1 MSSKKNN
8 NGGIGCFGVI
18 VVLFLIS
25 VALTIYSYCWIPA
38 IFALIYCIKSKK
50 FQNHRKRNVTICSIV
65 IATSL
70 ITFGFLNQPDPAAL
84 EVNWDK
90 HEFAV
95 GETTTV
101 EIAISPENKKI
112 KDLQLSSENLAK
124 LDYTDNKAT
133 VTFTQPG
140 TASMFFTANDS
151 INSNPVD
158 ITVIDK
164 EAEQKKIEEEE
175 KKKAEQEAEEERL
188 KAEQEAAKKAEEERL
203 KVEEEAR
210 IKAEQETTAQAEQE
224 TISQQQQEETVWI
237 PQSGSKYHSNSSCS
251 GMNNPTEV
259 TLSEAQSRGYEPCKK
274 CH

>member
-18 VVLFLIS
+18 AVLFLIS

-38 IFALIYCIKSKK
+38 IFVLIYCIKSKK
-50 FQNHRKRNVTICSIV
+50 FQAYKKRNVTICSIV

-70 ITFGFLNQPDPAAL
+70 ITFGFLNQPKPTTIEA
-84 EVNWDK
+84 NWDK

-95 GETTTV
+95 GETTIV

-112 KDLQLSSENLAK
+112 KGLQLSSDNLAQ

-151 INSNPVD
+151 INSNSVD

-164 EAEQKKIEEEE
+164 EAEQKRIEEE
-175 KKKAEQEAEEERL
+175 KKKEEERL
-188 KAEQEAAKKAEEERL
+188 KAEQEAKAEAERIEAEEEAAKKAEEERL
-203 KVEEEAR
+203 A
-210 IKAEQETTAQAEQE
+210 AEQAQEVAAQTQE
-224 TISQQQQEETVWI
+224 SNDPIVYITNT
-237 PQSGSKYHSNSSCS
+237 GSKYHSAGCRTLKKSQI
-251 GMNNPTEV
+251 EKK
-259 TLSEAQSRGYEPCKK
+259 LSEVIGAYEPCGICNPPTK
-274 CH
+274 

>member
-8 NGGIGCFGVI
+8 NGGIGCLGVI
-18 VVLFLIS
+18 AVLFLIS

-38 IFALIYCIKSKK
+38 IFVLIYCIKSKK
-50 FQNHRKRNVTICSIV
+50 FQAYKKRNVTICSIV

-70 ITFGFLNQPDPAAL
+70 ITFGFLNQPKPTTIEA
-84 EVNWDK
+84 NWDK

-95 GETTTV
+95 GETTIV

-112 KDLQLSSENLAK
+112 KDLQLSSNNLAQ
-124 LDYTDNKAT
+124 LDQADNKAT
-133 VTFTQPG
+133 VTFTRPG
-140 TASMFFTANDS
+140 TASIFFTANDS
-151 INSNPVD
+151 VDSNSVD

-175 KKKAEQEAEEERL
+175 KKKAEQEA
-188 KAEQEAAKKAEEERL
+188 AKKAEEERL
-203 KVEEEAR
+203 KAEEEAR
-210 IKAEQETTAQAEQE
+210 IKAEQEAATQAEVERLKAEQE
-224 TISQQQQEETVWI
+224 SQSKQPQEETVWI

-259 TLSEAQSRGYEPCKK
+259 TISEAQSRGYEPCKK